1 MERVWRR
8 RRLERMMMVEVLCR
22 VRLRFLWILVC
33 FGVREKSFIMIW
45 IMVLNFEVVRVSK
58 K

>member
-1 MERVWRR
+1 MERVRGMR
-8 RRLERMMMVEVLCR
+8 RMMMMMVGVLCR

-33 FGVREKSFIMIW
+33 FGVRGKNFIMIW
-45 IMVLNFEVVRVSK
+45 IMVLSFEVGRVSK